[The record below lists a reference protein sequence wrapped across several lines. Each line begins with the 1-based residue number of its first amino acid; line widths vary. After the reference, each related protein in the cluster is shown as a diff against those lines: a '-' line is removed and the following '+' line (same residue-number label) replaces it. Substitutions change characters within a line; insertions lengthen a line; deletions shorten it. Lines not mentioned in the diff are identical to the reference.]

1 MASFTIT
8 PLTAHTGV
16 EVTGLDFTQPIDP
29 DDRAVLRRAFAEHHV
44 LVMREQYFAPHQFEA
59 AAQVFG
65 EIQLHDK
72 RERHVP
78 GHPGV
83 DYVSNDQIENGRRII
98 PGETFH
104 TDHSNHPRPPKATML
119 FAVELPSSGG
129 DPPNGHMPDAHEG
142 PPPGNQQPND
152 RLNAGSV
159 CS

>member
-8 PLTAHTGV
+8 PLTARTGV
-16 EVTGLDFTQPIDP
+16 EVVGLDFTQSIDT
-29 DDRAVLRRAFAEHHV
+29 DTGARLRRAFAEHHV
-44 LVMREQYFAPHQFEA
+44 LVMREQDFTADQFET

-104 TDHSNHPRPPKATML
+104 TDPSNHPPPPKATML
-119 FAVELPSSGG
+119 VAVELPSNGG
-129 DPPNGHMPDAHEG
+129 DTQNINIHHPYDYLPEKTKRR
-142 PPPGNQQPND
+142 ND
-152 RLNAGSV
+152 GLNA
-159 CS
+159 

>member
-16 EVTGLDFTQPIDP
+16 EVVGLDFTQPIDN

-44 LVMREQYFAPHQFEA
+44 LVMRDQHFAPDQFET

-104 TDHSNHPRPPKATML
+104 TDHSNHPRPP
-119 FAVELPSSGG
+119 E
-129 DPPNGHMPDAHEG
+129 
-142 PPPGNQQPND
+142 
-152 RLNAGSV
+152 
-159 CS
+159 